1 MVATNIAEA
10 SITINGIVYVIDCG
24 FVKLPVFNPA
34 SGVESLV
41 IVPVSQAS
49 GEQRA
54 GRAGRVRSGKAFRFV
69 LFAFSGWYILFCNKL
84 PHSL

>member
-1 MVATNIAEA
+1 MIATNIAEA

-24 FVKLPVFNPA
+24 FVKLPAFNPT

-49 GEQRA
+49 AEQRA
-54 GRAGRVRSGKAFRFV
+54 GRAGRVRSGKAFRSVYFALFQFV
-69 LFAFSGWYILFCNKL
+69 HFVISDSHKL
-84 PHSL
+84 